1 MTLLKISDKNLD
13 VATYTSAIAFLGA
26 IFSSTVYQLLSQKGI
41 FSFWAYGD
49 AQMLNAGIHFAR
61 DGFFQNHFL
70 PMTSPGLPHSLIEN
84 NGLNGRYFHYP
95 ALHALLVGIVV
106 KIIDL
111 VRGHTTTPVEEIK
124 NVAQAFFAL
133 ISLTSLYLNF
143 LWLKKITSRALSLLG
158 LVAITTGGF
167 FTNFGI
173 SLCDQPLHYFFL
185 SLNLLLIAKI
195 LNQTR
200 KNLFSNTRL
209 NLGIGTVI
217 FLAAR
222 NSIETPIIIL
232 ILNSTAIIIL
242 GCKTSSTYVKW
253 IFQFLLTPIL
263 LAMTIQMVQA
273 RLEFQSFAEFLNH
286 WTKLSTTR
294 FPLAEVGDFN
304 LILQFV
310 KMLKPQTISLLVLV
324 SVLLIVQQKRR
335 FKDSQS
341 VGTLVVLSY
350 IFGLIILVLLV
361 PRQMFYMSD
370 YATYY
375 FNHALILSA
384 AVMLHRTPKFR
395 HTITTAALLI
405 EVTALLNSGTS
416 SIAVKN
422 APKFLE
428 SKSVFEA
435 KSQRWWGGTASS
447 WKQISLLGPSAISN
461 ISSATNSGDIIVLPD
476 EFTGNSAG
484 ESNAVLEF
492 YSQRHGITVQDN
504 SVIQCN
510 DLNKIVPGI
519 SGIYKFDE
527 TLSMYASEQCPG
539 PVTN

>member
-1 MTLLKISDKNLD
+1 MTLVKISDKNLD
-13 VATYTSAIAFLGA
+13 VITHTAAIAFLGA
-26 IFSSTVYQLLSQKGI
+26 IFSLTVYQLLSQKGI

-70 PMTSPGLPHSLIEN
+70 PMTSPGLSHSLIEN
-84 NGLNGRYFHYP
+84 NGPNGRYFHYP
-95 ALHALLVGIVV
+95 ALHALLVGIIV
-106 KIIDL
+106 KMIDL
-111 VRGHTTTPVEEIK
+111 FRGHTATPVEEIK
-124 NVAQAFFAL
+124 NFAQSFFAL

-143 LWLKKITSRALSLLG
+143 LLLKKITSRVLSLFG
-158 LVAITTGGF
+158 LVAITTSGF

-185 SLNLLLIAKI
+185 SLNLLLISKI
-195 LNQTR
+195 LNQTH

-209 NLGIGTVI
+209 NLSIGTVI

-222 NSIETPIIIL
+222 NSIETPIVIFV
-232 ILNSTAIIIL
+232 LNSTAIIIL

-253 IFQFLLTPIL
+253 IFKFLLMPIFF
-263 LAMTIQMVQA
+263 AMTIQFVQA
-273 RLEFQSFAEFLNH
+273 RLEFQSFAEFFNH

-304 LILQFV
+304 LILQFI
-310 KMLKPQTISLLVLV
+310 KMLKPQTISLLVSV

-341 VGTLVVLSY
+341 GGTLVISAY
-350 IFGLIILVLLV
+350 IWGLITLVLLI

-375 FNHALILSA
+375 FNHALILS
-384 AVMLHRTPKFR
+384 VVVLLHRTSKFR
-395 HTITTAALLI
+395 YTLITAALLI
-405 EVTALLNSGTS
+405 EVTTLLFSGMS

-428 SKSVFEA
+428 SQSIFDA

-447 WKQISLLGPSAISN
+447 WKQISLLGPLAISN
-461 ISSATNSGDIIVLPD
+461 ISRTTNSDDIIVLPD

-484 ESNAVLEF
+484 ESNVVLEF
-492 YSQRHGITVQDN
+492 YLQRHAITVADN
-504 SVIQCN
+504 SVILCR
-510 DLNKIVPGI
+510 DLNKKVPGI

-527 TLSMYASEQCPG
+527 TLSIYAHEQC
-539 PVTN
+539 